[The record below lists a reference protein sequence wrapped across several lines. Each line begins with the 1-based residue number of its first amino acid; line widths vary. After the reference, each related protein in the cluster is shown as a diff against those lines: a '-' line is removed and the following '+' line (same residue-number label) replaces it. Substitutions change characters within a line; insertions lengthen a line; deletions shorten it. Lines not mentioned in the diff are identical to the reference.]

1 MSGVG
6 ADNVNCAAA
15 HSFYNGLTS
24 LGGHKAPH
32 GNCVAFGTLV
42 QLVLEGVEQD
52 EFDDVQDF
60 CLEVGLPVTLEELG
74 VTEDEEI
81 RTISENAC
89 AEGETIHN
97 LAGDVTPD
105 ELYAAIIAT
114 DAMGRAILGK

>member
-1 MSGVG
+1 M
-6 ADNVNCAAA
+6 
-15 HSFYNGLTS
+15 
-24 LGGHKAPH
+24 
-32 GNCVAFGTLV
+32 
-42 QLVLEGVEQD
+42 
-52 EFDDVQDF
+52 
-60 CLEVGLPVTLEELG
+60 GLPVTLEELG

-97 LAGDVTPD
+97 LAGGVTPD